1 MMVKFSDNMEEV
13 FESELYLE
21 FIRMLGHS
29 GMKAHVT
36 VIKDGQCVDNGV
48 MVDETAKHLR

>member
-1 MMVKFSDNMEEV
+1 MVKFSDNMEEV

-36 VIKDGQCVDNGV
+36 VIKDGQCHKRTDDVI
-48 MVDETAKHLR
+48 LRILDQF

>member
-1 MMVKFSDNMEEV
+1 MMVKFSDNMEDV
-13 FESELYLE
+13 FESEQYLE

-29 GMKAHVT
+29 GMKAHVN